1 MKYKTTN
8 KTTLIDLDDVFRV
21 RTERELEKQ
30 IIDNE
35 IIQIPVRKCSICGKM
50 LHYYFTPYGF
60 FFDPNCDCVVGYV
73 SPMEKRD
80 FSEFVF
86 SYNAIMKGGTLEEKA
101 QYAKAMKY
109 LPEDFHIS
117 KTNTRKY

>member
-1 MKYKTTN
+1 MTSKATN
-8 KTTLIDLDDVFRV
+8 RTTLIDMDDVFRV

-35 IIQIPVRKCSICGKM
+35 IIQIPIRKCSICGKM
-50 LHYYFTPYGF
+50 LCYYFTPYGF
-60 FFDPNCDCVVGYV
+60 FFDPNCDCVGFI

-86 SYNAIMKGGTLEEKA
+86 SYNAIMKGGTLGQKA

-109 LPEDFHIS
+109 LPEDFRIS
-117 KTNTRKY
+117 ETNTRKY